1 MKKLLY
7 IHGLKVSPDGK
18 VANDAKRQMGQN
30 AEEFDRSTLD
40 LSNVKKGASAVNI
53 KELFTNYGYETLKG
67 TFDLFDVRGTLDEIK
82 GLVLKNKVSLVVASS
97 LGAFYALAFESP
109 VPVIALNPAF
119 KPTSDVPHLCDVPDK
134 TIAAW
139 QGLEQKMP
147 ALKPVYK
154 RAKFAVF
161 AQSDELFHH
170 KDDFD
175 SVFTPGNSVLVE
187 GPHQLSHYRTYLDPG
202 IELIVARMKAAKVL

>member
-7 IHGLKVSPDGK
+7 VHGLKVSSDGSI
-18 VANDAKRQMGQN
+18 ANDAKRQAGQN
-30 AEEFDRSTLD
+30 TEEFDKSTLD
-40 LSNVKKGASAVNI
+40 LTNIRKGASAVNI
-53 KELFTNYGYETLKG
+53 RELFSDYGYEALKG
-67 TFDLFDVRGTLDEIK
+67 SFDLFDARGTLDEIK

-119 KPTSDVPHLCDVPDK
+119 KPTSDVPSVCDVPDK
-134 TIAAW
+134 TISAW
-139 QGLEQKMP
+139 QELEKKM
-147 ALKPVYK
+147 ASLKPVYK

-161 AQSDELFHH
+161 SQSDEFFRH

-175 SVFTPGNSVLVE
+175 SVFPSGNSVLVE

-202 IELIVARMKAAKVL
+202 IELILARMKAAKVL